1 MADERASMLERLSEG
16 DREKVEAAVSRHG
29 DPVRADRLAADFKA
43 RAQRRRASV
52 DRQFASAKTA
62 NAALRDAHAARVADD
77 ERRALA
83 KVPAAAVDGSIDHM
97 DALLIEAAYLETS
110 LDTERIP
117 LF

>member
-29 DPVRADRLAADFKA
+29 DPVRADRLAADYSN
-43 RAQRRRASV
+43 RAQRRLKSI
-52 DRQFASAKTA
+52 DRQYASAKTA

-83 KVPAAAVDGSIDHM
+83 KVAAAAVDGGIDHM
-97 DALLIEAAYLETS
+97 DALLIEASYLETS